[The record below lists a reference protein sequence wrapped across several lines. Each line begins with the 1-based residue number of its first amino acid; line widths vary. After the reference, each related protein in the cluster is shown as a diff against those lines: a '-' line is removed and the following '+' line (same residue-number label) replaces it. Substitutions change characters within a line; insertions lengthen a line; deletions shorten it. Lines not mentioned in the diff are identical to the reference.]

1 MIVRELSRKVVRFL
15 QDEAGPTTVEYAMLL
30 LLLFLAV
37 LTAIIALGNATADSF
52 ESSSDSVEQAFSSR
66 P

>member
-15 QDEAGPTTVEYAMLL
+15 RDEAGPTAVEYAMLL

-37 LTAIIALGNATADSF
+37 LTAITVLGGATADSF
-52 ESSSDSVEQAFSSR
+52 ESSSDSVEQALDSR